1 MNARKWSCVT
11 ADPVRDD
18 RQAECRKTGK
28 VTIGIEDEIG
38 NLGSQAIHD
47 MRKQGRTGE
56 RQKAFIAAPHAAR
69 FAACKKNADDRFRQV
84 HYSNVGL

>member
-18 RQAECRKTGK
+18 RQAERRKTGK

-38 NLGSQAIHD
+38 NLGS
-47 MRKQGRTGE
+47 
-56 RQKAFIAAPHAAR
+56 
-69 FAACKKNADDRFRQV
+69 
-84 HYSNVGL
+84 